1 MINSSTTIESNTEKH
16 KKERLGFLQT
26 KRGVLSPLLMKGLLK

>member
-1 MINSSTTIESNTEKH
+1 MINSSITIESNTEKH

-26 KRGVLSPLLMKGLLK
+26 KRRVLSPLLMKGLLK